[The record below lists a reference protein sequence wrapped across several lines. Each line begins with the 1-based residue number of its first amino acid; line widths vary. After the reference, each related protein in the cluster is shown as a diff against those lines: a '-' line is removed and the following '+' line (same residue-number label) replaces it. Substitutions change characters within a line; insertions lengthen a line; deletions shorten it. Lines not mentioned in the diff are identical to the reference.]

1 MKKISNYQWPIEPEY
16 IVVEHD
22 KYGIRKSSMS
32 YSRKGRILDLI
43 LLLKLEQR
51 CIQVQMEK

>member
-22 KYGIRKSSMS
+22 KYGIRKKQ
-32 YSRKGRILDLI
+32 YVLFKEGRILDLI